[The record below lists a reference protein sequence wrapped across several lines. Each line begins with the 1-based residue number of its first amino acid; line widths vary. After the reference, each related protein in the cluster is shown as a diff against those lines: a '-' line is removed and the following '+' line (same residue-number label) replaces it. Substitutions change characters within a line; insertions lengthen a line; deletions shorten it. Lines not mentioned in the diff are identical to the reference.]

1 VTATTRYTGLIQHY
15 ADRLPIDDPASA
27 VSLGEGRTPLIR
39 TYNLPRRLGFS
50 GEIYLKFE
58 GLNPTGSFKDRGM
71 TVAVT
76 KAFEEGSRAV
86 VCASTGNTS
95 ASAAAYAARAGMTAF
110 VIIPEGKIA
119 LGKLSQAMM
128 HGAKVIQVRGNFDEA
143 MEIVRELADD
153 YPITLVNSV
162 NPYRLQGQKT
172 AAFEVVEDLGRAPD
186 FHALPVGN
194 AGNITAYWLGY
205 SEFACQAGERPTEA
219 CSFCGGEC
227 PYIGERKATTTPT
240 MLGFQ
245 SSGSAPIIQGHRIE
259 SPDTVATAIR
269 IGNPASWESALR
281 VQEESGGWFEAVSD
295 ADILEAQKLLAATD
309 GVFCEPASAA
319 SVAGVVT
326 EITNGEIPDG
336 STVVCT
342 LTGHGLKDPDTAI
355 QQSEQPYTVDA
366 TEASVEAV
374 IKEFL

>member
-1 VTATTRYTGLIQHY
+1 MTTRYTGLIQHF
-15 ADRLPIDDPASA
+15 ADRLPVTDAGRA

-39 TYNLPRRLGFS
+39 TYNLPRRLGFH

-128 HGAKVIQVRGNFDEA
+128 HGAKVIQIRGNFDEA
-143 MEIVRELADD
+143 MEIVRELAED
-153 YPITLVNSV
+153 YPITLVNSI

-172 AAFEVVEDLGRAPD
+172 AAFEVVEELERAPD
-186 FHALPVGN
+186 YHALPVGN
-194 AGNITAYWLGY
+194 AGNITAYWMGY
-205 SEFACQAGERPTEA
+205 TELAGEGL
-219 CSFCGGEC
+219 CG
-227 PYIGERKATTTPT
+227 KPT
-240 MLGFQ
+240 MVGYQ
-245 SSGSAPIIQGHRIE
+245 SAGSAPIIEGRRIE
-259 SPDTVATAIR
+259 KPSTVATAIR
-269 IGNPASWESALR
+269 IGNPASWEAALR
-281 VQEESGGWFEAVSD
+281 VREESGGWFEPVTD
-295 ADILEAQKLLAATD
+295 EDILGAQKLLASTD

-319 SVAGVVT
+319 SVAGVTHDVQS
-326 EITNGEIPDG
+326 GRIPDG
-336 STVVCT
+336 ATVVCT

-355 QQSEQPYTVDA
+355 RQSEEPYTVDA
-366 TEASVEAV
+366 NEAAVEGV